1 MRSGAALLAATAVAT
16 ALALGACGTT
26 EAPSGFPS
34 PDAPAVDDSGVVP
47 APGDD
52 GSGPAPGPFGGD
64 TDAAIP
70 TGSAVGDA
78 GCASAMVQ
86 AKRAPA
92 YLLFVQDGSDS
103 MNDQNKWA
111 AVVPALESMFA
122 KMQAAADPSIAAGLI
137 LFPDK
142 GGPYPSSA
150 DVPVAYVSAAQAS
163 ALNTRLGAGL
173 ALGTPTQAAIQGGYT
188 ELETFTPKAPLQP
201 NGKKILV
208 LITDGVPTDACANL
222 LGVGSYTSN
231 PCATLAAQELA
242 LPAPK
247 GPIETFVIGVGQ
259 FPGIPGTFDP
269 RFLGNLAKAGG
280 TAPAGCNPDETSN
293 QANLCYFEIDPSKA
307 TSAAQLQGEITA
319 ALDAIR
325 GKVASC
331 AFAIQSSG
339 VGVFDKGKVNVTIDG
354 QTILQD
360 PANGWSYDD
369 PNTPSQILLHGASCQ
384 KASSTI
390 TANVSIVL
398 GCATQS
404 VQ

>member
-1 MRSGAALLAATAVAT
+1 
-16 ALALGACGTT
+16 
-26 EAPSGFPS
+26 
-34 PDAPAVDDSGVVP
+34 VVP

-52 GSGPAPGPFGGD
+52 DSGPAPGPFG
-64 TDAAIP
+64 TADAAIP

-78 GCASAMVQ
+78 GCASAVVQ

-103 MNDQNKWA
+103 MADQNRWA

-163 ALNTRLGAGL
+163 ALDTRLGAGL
-173 ALGTPTQAAIQGGYT
+173 ALGTPTQAAIQGGYS
-188 ELETFTPKAPLQP
+188 ELETFQPKAPLEP

-208 LITDGVPTDACANL
+208 LITDGVPTDACATL
-222 LGVGSYTSN
+222 LGIGSYTSN
-231 PCATLAAQELA
+231 PCVTLAAQELGA
-242 LPAPK
+242 SSPK

-259 FPGIPGTFDP
+259 FPSTDNTTFDP
-269 RFLGNLAKAGG
+269 RFVGNLAKAGG
-280 TAPAGCNPDETSN
+280 TAPAGCNPDETAN
-293 QANLCYFEIDPSKA
+293 AANLCYFEIDPSKA
-307 TSAAQLQGEITA
+307 TSAAQLQAQITA

-325 GKVASC
+325 GKVGSC
-331 AFAIQSSG
+331 EFAIQSSG
-339 VGVFDKGKVNVTIDG
+339 VGVFDSTKVNVTIDG
-354 QTILQD
+354 QTVLQD
-360 PANGWSYDD
+360 PANGWTYDN
-369 PNTPSQILLHGASCQ
+369 PTTPTQILLHGASCQ
-384 KASSTI
+384 KATGTL